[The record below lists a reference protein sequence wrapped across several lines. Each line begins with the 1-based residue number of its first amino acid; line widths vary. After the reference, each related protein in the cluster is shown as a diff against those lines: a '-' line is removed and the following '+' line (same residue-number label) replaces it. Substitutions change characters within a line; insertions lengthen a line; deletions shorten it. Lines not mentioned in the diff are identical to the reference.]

1 MRGGCNM
8 DDTGKNQIPQPFRE
22 KVHLATDEKVHLT
35 KERLESIV
43 LRSQL
48 TDAEYEHLKKCAHC
62 LETVKLLQTDRAKGM
77 SAGSK

>member
-1 MRGGCNM
+1 M
-8 DDTGKNQIPQPFRE
+8 DETTGKNQVPQPFKE
-22 KVHLATDEKVHLT
+22 KVHLATEDKAHLT

-48 TDAEYEHLKKCAHC
+48 TDVEYEHLKKCSDC
-62 LETVKLLQTDRAKGM
+62 LETVKLLQADSAKGM